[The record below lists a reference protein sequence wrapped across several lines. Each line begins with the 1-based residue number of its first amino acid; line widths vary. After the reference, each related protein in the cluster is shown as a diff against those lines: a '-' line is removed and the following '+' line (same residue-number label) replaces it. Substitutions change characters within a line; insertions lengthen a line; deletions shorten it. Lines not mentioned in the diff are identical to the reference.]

1 VLNNNILKI
10 TIIQSDMKKFLRI
23 FLLVVFVG
31 LILGTMGYLWSKSRK
46 KPVVYELKSPFIS
59 DVIKKTV
66 ATGSVVPRK
75 EIEIKPKVSGIVE
88 EVYIEAGQ
96 HVRKGDLIARV
107 KIIPNMVEL
116 NNAESRLNKAKI
128 NYEDSKS
135 IYERQKKV
143 YEQGVI
149 PEAEFQQYKIS
160 YMNAL
165 EEMETAEAN
174 LQLIKEGVSKK
185 LGTSTNTLIRS
196 TIEGMVLDVPVEVGN
211 SVIESNT
218 FNEGTTIASVADMGE
233 MIFEGKVDET
243 EVGKLKLGMPLILT
257 IGAID
262 EEKFDAELEYISPKG
277 KEENGAI
284 QFEIKADV
292 KLKNNYFIRAGYSAN
307 ADIVLDR
314 RDSVLVIPESLIQF
328 EKEGD
333 SAYVEIETQPQVFE
347 KRYIKTGLSDGVNI
361 EVKEGVGKDDKIK
374 GQKKEDGQKLEKK
387 G

>member
-1 VLNNNILKI
+1 MKKILKI
-10 TIIQSDMKKFLRI
+10 S
-23 FLLVVFVG
+23 LLVIVIG
-31 LILGTMGYLWSKSRK
+31 AILGTMFFLYQKSKK
-46 KPVVYELKSPFIS
+46 KPVVYEVKSPFIS
-59 DVIKKTV
+59 NVIKKTV

-75 EIEIKPKVSGIVE
+75 EIDIKPQVSGIVE
-88 EVYIEAGQ
+88 EIFIEAGN
-96 HVRKGDLIARV
+96 HVKKGDLIARV

-116 NNAESRLNKAKI
+116 NNAESRYNKAKI
-128 NYEDSKS
+128 NFEDSKLV
-135 IYERQKKV
+135 YDRQKKV

-149 PEAEFQQYKIS
+149 AEAEFQQYRLN
-160 YMNAL
+160 YMNSM
-165 EEMETAEAN
+165 EELETAESN

-185 LGTSTNTLIRS
+185 SGQATNTLIRS

-243 EVGKLKLGMPLILT
+243 EVGKLKLGMPLILS
-257 IGAID
+257 IGAIED
-262 EEKFDAELEYISPKG
+262 EKFDAELEYISPKG

-292 KLKNNYFIRAGYSAN
+292 KIKENSFIRAGYSAN

-314 RDSVLVIPESLIQF
+314 KDSVMVIPESLIKF

-333 SAYVEIETQPQVFE
+333 SAYVEIEKQPQIFE
-347 KRYIKTGLSDGVNI
+347 KRFIKTGLSDGVNI
-361 EVKEGVGKDDKIK
+361 EIKEGLGISDKIK
-374 GQKKEDGQKLEKK
+374 GEKKEEEKK
-387 G
+387 AEEAENQG

>member
-1 VLNNNILKI
+1 MKKVLKI
-10 TIIQSDMKKFLRI
+10 L
-23 FLLVVFVG
+23 LLVVVLG
-31 LILGTMGYLWSKSRK
+31 AIGGTMFFLYQKSKK

-59 DVIKKTV
+59 NVVKKTV

-75 EIEIKPKVSGIVE
+75 EIDIKPQVSGIVE
-88 EVYIEAGQ
+88 EIFIEAGNK
-96 HVRKGDLIARV
+96 VKKGDLIARV

-116 NNAESRLNKAKI
+116 NNAESRLNKARI
-128 NYEDSKS
+128 NFEDSKLV
-135 IYERQKKV
+135 YERQKKV

-149 PEAEFQQYKIS
+149 PEAEFQQFRLS
-160 YMNAL
+160 YMNAM
-165 EEMETAEAN
+165 EEHETADAN

-185 LGTSTNTLIRS
+185 SGTATNTLIRS

-243 EVGKLKLGMPLILT
+243 EVGKLKLGMPLILS
-257 IGAID
+257 IGAIE

-292 KLKNNYFIRAGYSAN
+292 KLRENSFIRAGYSAN

-314 RDSVLVIPESLIQF
+314 KDSVMVIPESLIKF
-328 EKEGD
+328 EREGD
-333 SAYVEIETQPQVFE
+333 SAYVEIETQPQIFE

-361 EVKEGVGKDDKIK
+361 EVKEGLGISDKLK
-374 GQKKEDGQKLEKK
+374 GQQKQEKPKKPEEGESQ

>member
-1 VLNNNILKI
+1 
-10 TIIQSDMKKFLRI
+10 MKKIIKIL
-23 FLLVVFVG
+23 LLVVFIVAIG
-31 LILGTMGYLWSKSRK
+31 GTMFYLYQKSKK
-46 KPVVYELKSPFIS
+46 KPDVFEVKSPFIS
-59 DVIKKTV
+59 NVIKKTV

-75 EIEIKPKVSGIVE
+75 EILIKPQVSGIVE
-88 EVYIEAGQ
+88 EVFIIAGQ
-96 HVRKGDLIARV
+96 QVRKGDLIARV

-128 NYEDSKS
+128 NFEDSKLV
-135 IYERQKKV
+135 YERQKKV

-149 PEAEFQQYKIS
+149 PEAEFQQFRLT
-160 YMNAL
+160 YMNAM
-165 EEMETAEAN
+165 EEQETAEAN

-185 LGTSTNTLIRS
+185 SGTVTNTLIRS

-233 MIFEGKVDET
+233 MIFKGKVDET
-243 EVGKLKLGMPLILT
+243 EVGKLKIGMPLILS

-262 EEKFDAELEYISPKG
+262 EEKFDAALEYIAPKG

-292 KLKNNYFIRAGYSAN
+292 KLKDNSFIRAGYSAN

-314 RDSVLVIPESLIQF
+314 KDSVMVIPESLIKF

-333 SAYVEIETQPQVFE
+333 SAYVEVEIQPQVFE

-361 EVKEGVGKDDKIK
+361 EIKEGI
-374 GQKKEDGQKLEKK
+374 KKEDKLKGAKVEEKPK
-387 G
+387 EADKQQG

>member
-1 VLNNNILKI
+1 MKKVLKI
-10 TIIQSDMKKFLRI
+10 L
-23 FLLVVFVG
+23 LLVIVVG
-31 LILGTMGYLWSKSRK
+31 AIGGTMFFLYQKSKK
-46 KPVVYELKSPFIS
+46 KPVVYETKSPFVAN
-59 DVIKKTV
+59 VIKKTV

-75 EIEIKPKVSGIVE
+75 EIEIKPQVSGIIE
-88 EVYIEAGQ
+88 EVFIEAGQ
-96 HVRKGDLIARV
+96 QVKKGDLIARV

-128 NYEDSKS
+128 NFEDAKLV
-135 IYERQKKV
+135 YDRQKKV

-149 PEAEFQQYKIS
+149 PEAEFQQYRLA
-160 YMNAL
+160 YMNAI
-165 EEMETAEAN
+165 EEQETAESN

-185 LGTSTNTLIRS
+185 SGSATNTLIRS
-196 TIEGMVLDVPVEVGN
+196 TIEGMILDVPVEVGN

-243 EVGKLKLGMPLILT
+243 EVGKLKLGMPLILA
-257 IGAID
+257 IGAIED
-262 EEKFDAELEYISPKG
+262 EKYDAVLEYIAPKG

-292 KLKNNYFIRAGYSAN
+292 KIKENSFIRAGYSAN

-314 RDSVLVIPESLIQF
+314 RDSVMVIPESLIKF

-361 EVKEGVGKDDKIK
+361 EVKEGVEIKDKLK
-374 GQKKEDGQKLEKK
+374 GQKKEDEKK
-387 G
+387 TKEGESQG

>member
-1 VLNNNILKI
+1 
-10 TIIQSDMKKFLRI
+10 MKKFLKI
-23 FLLVVFVG
+23 FLLVVVVG
-31 LILGTMGYLWSKSRK
+31 AILGTMFFLYQKSKK
-46 KPVVYELKSPFIS
+46 KPVIYEIESPFVS
-59 DVIKKTV
+59 NVIKKTV

-75 EIEIKPKVSGIVE
+75 EIEIKPQVSGIVE
-88 EVYIEAGQ
+88 EVFIEAGQ
-96 HVRKGDLIARV
+96 HVKKGDLIARV

-116 NNAESRLNKAKI
+116 NNAESRFNKAKI
-128 NYEDSKS
+128 NFEDAKLV
-135 IYERQKKV
+135 YDRQKKV

-149 PEAEFQQYKIS
+149 PEAEFQQYRLS
-160 YMNAL
+160 YMNAM
-165 EEMETAEAN
+165 EEMETAESN

-185 LGTSTNTLIRS
+185 SGTATNTLIRS

-243 EVGKLKLGMPLILT
+243 EVGKLKLGMPLILS
-257 IGAID
+257 IGAIED
-262 EEKFDAELEYISPKG
+262 KTFDAELEYIAPKG

-292 KLKNNYFIRAGYSAN
+292 KLRENSFIRAGYSAN

-314 RDSVLVIPESLIQF
+314 RDSVMVIPESLIKF

-333 SAYVEIETQPQVFE
+333 SAYVEIETQPQIFE

-361 EVKEGVGKDDKIK
+361 EIKEGVGIKDKIK
-374 GQKKEDGQKLEKK
+374 GQKKEEVKK
-387 G
+387 TGEESTQG

>member
-1 VLNNNILKI
+1 
-10 TIIQSDMKKFLRI
+10 MKKFLKI
-23 FLLVVFVG
+23 AILVVFVV
-31 LILGTMGYLWSKSRK
+31 LILGTMFYLYQKSRK
-46 KPVVYELKSPFIS
+46 KPDVFEVKSPFIS
-59 DVIKKTV
+59 NVVKKTV

-75 EIEIKPKVSGIVE
+75 EVLIKPQVSGIVE
-88 EVYIEAGQ
+88 EVFIEAGKQ
-96 HVRKGDLIARV
+96 VRKGDLIARI

-128 NYEDSKS
+128 NYEDSRTV
-135 IYERQKKV
+135 YERQKKV

-149 PEAEFQQYKIS
+149 PEAEFQQFRLS

-165 EEMETAEAN
+165 EEQETAESN

-185 LGTSTNTLIRS
+185 SGSATNTLIRS
-196 TIEGMVLDVPVEVGN
+196 TIEGMVLDVPIEVGN

-218 FNEGTTIASVADMGE
+218 FNEGTTIASVADMGD

-243 EVGKLKLGMPLILT
+243 EVGKLRIGMPLILA
-257 IGAID
+257 IGAIED
-262 EEKFDAELEYISPKG
+262 EKYDAVLAYIAPKG

-292 KLKNNYFIRAGYSAN
+292 KLKANSFIRAGYSAN
-307 ADIVLDR
+307 ADIVLER
-314 RDSVLVIPESLIQF
+314 KDSVMVIPESLIKF

-333 SAYVEIETQPQVFE
+333 SAYVEVETQPQIFE

-361 EVKEGVGKDDKIK
+361 EIKEGVVKKDKIK
-374 GQKKEDGQKLEKK
+374 GNKVEEPKKAEETK

>member
-1 VLNNNILKI
+1 
-10 TIIQSDMKKFLRI
+10 MKKVFKI
-23 FLLVVFVG
+23 FLLVVIIG
-31 LILGTMGYLWSKSRK
+31 AIGGTMFFLYQKSKK
-46 KPVVYELKSPFIS
+46 KPVIYEIKSPFMS

-75 EIEIKPKVSGIVE
+75 EIEIKPQVSGIVE

-96 HVRKGDLIARV
+96 EVKKGDLIARV

-116 NNAESRLNKAKI
+116 NNAESRLNRAKI
-128 NYEDSKS
+128 NYEDSKLV
-135 IYERQKKV
+135 YERQKKV
-143 YEQGVI
+143 FEQGVI
-149 PEAEFQQYKIS
+149 PEAEFQQFRLS

-165 EEMETAEAN
+165 EEQEAAESN

-185 LGTSTNTLIRS
+185 SGTATNTLIRS

-243 EVGKLKLGMPLILT
+243 EVGKLKLGMPLILS
-257 IGAID
+257 IGAIED
-262 EEKFDAELEYISPKG
+262 EKYDAVLEYIAPKG

-292 KLKNNYFIRAGYSAN
+292 KLKDNSFIRAGYSAN

-314 RDSVLVIPESLIQF
+314 KDSVMVISESLIKF

-333 SAYVEIETQPQVFE
+333 SAYVEIETQPQIFE

-361 EVKEGVGKDDKIK
+361 EVKEGVGMNDKIK
-374 GQKKEDGQKLEKK
+374 GQKQEEVKKTTEEDTQS
-387 G
+387 

>member
-1 VLNNNILKI
+1 MKKVLKI
-10 TIIQSDMKKFLRI
+10 LVLVII
-23 FLLVVFVG
+23 VG
-31 LILGTMGYLWSKSRK
+31 AIGGTMFFLYQKSKK
-46 KPVVYELKSPFIS
+46 KPVVYDVKTPFIS
-59 DVIKKTV
+59 NVIKKTV

-75 EIEIKPKVSGIVE
+75 EIEIKPQVSGIIE
-88 EVYIEAGQ
+88 EIFIEAGQ
-96 HVRKGDLIARV
+96 NVKKGDLIARV

-128 NYEDSKS
+128 NYEDAKVV
-135 IYERQKKV
+135 YERQKKV

-149 PEAEFQQYKIS
+149 PEAEFQQYKLTYLNS
-160 YMNAL
+160 L
-165 EEMETAEAN
+165 EEMESAESN

-185 LGTSTNTLIRS
+185 AGTATNTLIRS

-243 EVGKLKLGMPLILT
+243 EVGKLKLGMPLILS

-262 EEKFDAELEYISPKG
+262 EQQFDAELEYIAPKG

-292 KLKNNYFIRAGYSAN
+292 KLKENSFIRAGYSAN

-314 RDSVLVIPESLIQF
+314 KDSVMVIPESLIQF

-361 EVKEGVGKDDKIK
+361 EVKEGVGIKDKIK
-374 GQKKEDGQKLEKK
+374 GQKKEEVKK
-387 G
+387 PAGEGAQG

>member
-1 VLNNNILKI
+1 MKKYLKI
-10 TIIQSDMKKFLRI
+10 L
-23 FLLVVFVG
+23 LLVVIVG
-31 LILGTMGYLWSKSRK
+31 AIFGTMFFLYQKSKK
-46 KPVVYELKSPFIS
+46 KPVVYEIKSPFIS
-59 DVIKKTV
+59 NVVKKTV

-75 EIEIKPKVSGIVE
+75 EIDIKPQVSGIVE

-96 HVRKGDLIARV
+96 HVKKGDLIARV

-116 NNAESRLNKAKI
+116 NNAESRFNKAKI
-128 NYEDSKS
+128 NFEDSKLV
-135 IYERQKKV
+135 YERQKKV

-149 PEAEFQQYKIS
+149 PEAEFQQYRLA
-160 YMNAL
+160 YMNAM
-165 EEMETAEAN
+165 EEQETAESN

-185 LGTSTNTLIRS
+185 SGTATNTLIRS

-243 EVGKLKLGMPLILT
+243 EVGKLKLGMPLILS
-257 IGAID
+257 IGAIED
-262 EEKFDAELEYISPKG
+262 EKFDAELEYIAPKG

-284 QFEIKADV
+284 QFEIKA
-292 KLKNNYFIRAGYSAN
+292 GYSAN

-314 RDSVLVIPESLIQF
+314 KDSIMVIPESLIKF
-328 EKEGD
+328 GEDGD

-347 KRYIKTGLSDGVNI
+347 KRFIKTGLSDGVNI
-361 EVKEGVGKDDKIK
+361 EVKEGLGMKDKIK
-374 GQKKEDGQKLEKK
+374 GQKKEEIKK
-387 G
+387 AEETESQG

>member
-1 VLNNNILKI
+1 MKKVLKI
-10 TIIQSDMKKFLRI
+10 I
-23 FLLVVFVG
+23 LLVVVIG
-31 LILGTMGYLWSKSRK
+31 AIGGTMFFLYQKSKK
-46 KPVVYELKSPFIS
+46 KPVVYEIKSPFIS
-59 DVIKKTV
+59 NVVKKTV

-75 EIEIKPKVSGIVE
+75 EIQIKPQVSGIVE
-88 EVYIEAGQ
+88 ELYIEAGK
-96 HVRKGDLIARV
+96 HVKKGDLIARV

-116 NNAESRLNKAKI
+116 NNAESRLNKARI
-128 NYEDSKS
+128 NFENAKTVYD
-135 IYERQKKV
+135 RQKKV

-149 PEAEFQQYKIS
+149 PEAEFQQYKLT
-160 YMNAL
+160 YLNAI
-165 EEMETAEAN
+165 EEQETAESN

-185 LGTSTNTLIRS
+185 SGTATNTLIRS

-243 EVGKLKLGMPLILT
+243 EVGKLKIGMPLILS
-257 IGAID
+257 IGAIE
-262 EEKFDAELEYISPKG
+262 EEKFDAQLEYISPKG

-292 KLKNNYFIRAGYSAN
+292 KLKNNSFIRAGYSAN

-314 RDSVLVIPESLIQF
+314 KDSVMVIPESLIKF
-328 EKEGD
+328 EKQGD
-333 SAYVEIETQPQVFE
+333 SAYVEIETQPQIFE

-361 EVKEGVGKDDKIK
+361 EIKEGLGISDKLK
-374 GQKKEDGQKLEKK
+374 GPKKEEVKK
-387 G
+387 PEGTESQG

>member
-1 VLNNNILKI
+1 MKKVLKI
-10 TIIQSDMKKFLRI
+10 LVLVIII
-23 FLLVVFVG
+23 G
-31 LILGTMGYLWSKSRK
+31 AIGGTMFFLYQKSKK
-46 KPVVYELKSPFIS
+46 KPVVYEVKTPFIS
-59 DVIKKTV
+59 NVIKKTV

-75 EIEIKPKVSGIVE
+75 EIQIKPQVSGIIE
-88 EVYIEAGQ
+88 EIFIEAGQ
-96 HVRKGDLIARV
+96 NVKKGDLIARV

-128 NYEDSKS
+128 NYEDAKVV
-135 IYERQKKV
+135 YERQKKV

-149 PEAEFQQYKIS
+149 PEAEFQQYKLTYLNS
-160 YMNAL
+160 L
-165 EEMETAEAN
+165 EEMESAESN

-185 LGTSTNTLIRS
+185 SGAVTNTLIRS

-243 EVGKLKLGMPLILT
+243 EVGKLKLGMPLILS

-262 EEKFDAELEYISPKG
+262 EQQFDAELEYIAPKG

-292 KLKNNYFIRAGYSAN
+292 KLRENSFIRAGYSAN

-314 RDSVLVIPESLIQF
+314 KDSVMVIPESLIQF

-361 EVKEGVGKDDKIK
+361 EVKEGVGIKDKIK
-374 GQKKEDGQKLEKK
+374 GQKKEEVKK
-387 G
+387 PAAEGAQG

>member
-1 VLNNNILKI
+1 
-10 TIIQSDMKKFLRI
+10 MKKAI
-23 FLLVVFVG
+23 KILL
-31 LILGTMGYLWSKSRK
+31 LIIMLAAIVGTMGFLYQKSRK
-46 KPVVYELKSPFIS
+46 KPVVYELKSPFVS

-75 EIEIKPKVSGIVE
+75 EIDIKPQVSGIVE
-88 EVYIEAGQ
+88 EIFIEAGDR
-96 HVRKGDLIARV
+96 VKKGDLIARV

-128 NYEDSKS
+128 NFEDSKLV
-135 IYERQKKV
+135 YERQKKV

-149 PEAEFQQYKIS
+149 PEAEFQQYRLA
-160 YMNAL
+160 YNNAM
-165 EEMETAEAN
+165 EEQETAEAH

-185 LGTSTNTLIRS
+185 SGTATNTLIRS

-218 FNEGTTIASVADMGE
+218 FNEGTTIATVADMGE

-243 EVGKLKLGMPLILT
+243 EVGKLKLGMPLILS
-257 IGAID
+257 IGAIED
-262 EEKFDAELEYISPKG
+262 EKFDAALEYIAPKG

-292 KLKNNYFIRAGYSAN
+292 KLKDNAFIRAGYSAN
-307 ADIVLDR
+307 ADIVLER
-314 RDSVLVIPESLIQF
+314 KDSVMVIQESLIQF
-328 EKEGD
+328 ANNGD

-347 KRYIKTGLSDGVNI
+347 KRFIKTGLSDGVNI
-361 EVKEGVGKDDKIK
+361 EIKEGLDYKDKLK
-374 GQKKEDGQKLEKK
+374 GQKVADTKK
-387 G
+387 PEEESKG